1 MKPAVLNVNNFHY
14 YRGGSD
20 QYFLKLTMLLKEKG
34 HRVTTFST
42 ENTRN
47 INKSWLAGEMPRSV
61 DTEKFSSIS
70 NILRYCYSP
79 EARKKMA
86 LALQEFRPDLVHLH
100 IYYGQLTG
108 SIIDPIK
115 NAGIPIIQTLHEYK
129 LVCPTHG
136 LFAHNSFCDKCKG
149 KHYWKAIIQRCN
161 RNSIARTALSV
172 TESYISEWLGVNKHI
187 DRYIAVSQF
196 QKNQLVRLG
205 IEGKKIDVLYHY
217 MDNISADSVYPGDY
231 FLFVGRL
238 VIEKGLEVLLH
249 AFAQL
254 PKPRPQLKIAGDG
267 NARHELIKLAR
278 RLDVASEVEWL
289 GFCYGEKLDM
299 FYKNCLAVIN
309 PSLLNETFG
318 LTCLEALMRKKPV
331 IASNIGAFPEV
342 VTHGYN
348 GFLFQP
354 GDYLALRDAMQLFSE
369 DRNLASDMG
378 EAGYEKVKEKFSIK
392 RHYEGLMKIYRSI
405 DDMFY

>member
-196 QKNQLVRLG
+196 QKNQLL
-205 IEGKKIDVLYHY
+205 HC
-217 MDNISADSVYPGDY
+217 
-231 FLFVGRL
+231 LFVTHFIFRQFFRINSGIVFEQRL
-238 VIEKGLEVLLH
+238 TKTTVRPFFGYSSPC
-249 AFAQL
+249 AQ
-254 PKPRPQLKIAGDG
+254 
-267 NARHELIKLAR
+267 
-278 RLDVASEVEWL
+278 
-289 GFCYGEKLDM
+289 
-299 FYKNCLAVIN
+299 
-309 PSLLNETFG
+309 
-318 LTCLEALMRKKPV
+318 
-331 IASNIGAFPEV
+331 AFPCHQV
-342 VTHGYN
+342 
-348 GFLFQP
+348 
-354 GDYLALRDAMQLFSE
+354 MQ
-369 DRNLASDMG
+369 
-378 EAGYEKVKEKFSIK
+378 
-392 RHYEGLMKIYRSI
+392 
-405 DDMFY
+405 